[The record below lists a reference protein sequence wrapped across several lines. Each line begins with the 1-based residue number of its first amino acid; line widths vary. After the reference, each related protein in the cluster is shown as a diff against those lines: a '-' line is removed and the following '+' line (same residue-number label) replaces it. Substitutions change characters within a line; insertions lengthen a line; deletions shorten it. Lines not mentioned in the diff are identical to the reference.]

1 MSKWEAM
8 AHSEVLFK
16 SKLLEGFPGGSSGK
30 KSPCLQETQETRV
43 RSLGQEDPLE
53 KGTSTLVFLPG
64 ESHAQRNLS
73 GYSPQVTKSWT

>member
-30 KSPCLQETQETRV
+30 KHRRHRRPGFDPWV
-43 RSLGQEDPLE
+43 RKIPWRR
-53 KGTSTLVFLPG
+53 
-64 ESHAQRNLS
+64 ARQR
-73 GYSPQVTKSWT
+73 